1 MEDLKTYFFALS
13 PEGREA
19 FASLCGTTSGHLRN
33 CAYGYRVPAT
43 EVAVA
48 IEKHSGGKVTRRSMF
63 PKTYLALWPELAEA
77 KAA

>member
-1 MEDLKTYFFALS
+1 MDELKTYFFALTN
-13 PEGREA
+13 EERET
-19 FASLCGTTSGHLRN
+19 FAAKCGTTRGHMQN